1 MFRPSVAASGRPAA
15 DVTAASERST
25 GDVRALLL
33 DALGTL
39 VELEPPVEPL
49 RRELR
54 ERFGLEVSEAQARVA
69 LRTEIAFYRAH
80 HDEASDRERLEDLRR
95 RATIALR
102 DALVTSSEGDPLA
115 VAGGRNV
122 GSLPLGALTEA
133 LLAALRFR
141 PFAEVP
147 EVLRAA
153 RERGVRLIVVSNWD
167 VSLHDVLAETA
178 LAPLLDGVVT
188 SAEVGSAK
196 PDGAIFARGRELAGV
211 AAAEVVHVGDSVE
224 HDVAGALA
232 AGIEPLLVVREGQD
246 GLGARLRHPASE
258 AAVPPGVRAIPTL
271 RPLLDLLDG
280 AGSVSFSA

>member
-1 MFRPSVAASGRPAA
+1 
-15 DVTAASERST
+15 
-25 GDVRALLL
+25 VRALLL

-54 ERFGLEVSEAQARVA
+54 ELGVEVSAAEAAVA
-69 LRTEIAFYRAH
+69 LRAEIAFYRAH
-80 HDEASDRERLEDLRR
+80 HAEASDRVRLEDLRR

-102 DALVTSSEGDPLA
+102 EALPPA
-115 VAGGRNV
+115 AAA
-122 GSLPLGALTEA
+122 LPLGALTEA

-141 PFAEVP
+141 PFDEVP
-147 EVLRAA
+147 DVLRAA
-153 RERGVRLIVVSNWD
+153 RERGVRLVVVSNWD
-167 VSLHDVLAETA
+167 VSLHDVLEETG

-188 SAEVGSAK
+188 SAELGSAK
-196 PDGAIFARGRELAGV
+196 PDGRIFARGLQTAGV
-211 AAAEVVHVGDSVE
+211 APEEAVHVGDSVE

-232 AGIEPLLVVREGQD
+232 AGIEPLLVIRD
-246 GLGARLRHPASE
+246 GTTPDAP
-258 AAVPPGVRAIPTL
+258 VPPAVRTIPTL

>member
-1 MFRPSVAASGRPAA
+1 
-15 DVTAASERST
+15 
-25 GDVRALLL
+25 LL

-39 VELEPPVEPL
+39 VELEPPIEPL

-54 ERFGLEVSEAQARVA
+54 ERFALEVSEAAARAA
-69 LRTEIAFYRAH
+69 LRAEIAFYRAH
-80 HDEASDRERLEDLRR
+80 HDDASDRERLEDLRR
-95 RATIALR
+95 RATEALR
-102 DALVTSSEGDPLA
+102 EALPAAA
-115 VAGGRNV
+115 VG
-122 GSLPLGALTEA
+122 LPLPALNEA

-153 RERGVRLIVVSNWD
+153 RGRGVRLVVVSNWD
-167 VSLHDVLAETA
+167 VSLHDVLDETG

-196 PDGAIFARGRELAGV
+196 PDGAIFARGLELAGV
-211 AAAEVVHVGDSVE
+211 APADAIHVGDSVE
-224 HDVAGALA
+224 HDVTGALA
-232 AGIEPLLVVREGQD
+232 AGIEPLLVVREGED
-246 GLGARLRHPASE
+246 GLGARFRHPASD
-258 AAVPPGVRAIPTL
+258 APMSPGVRMIPTL